1 MSNDKGMV
9 TVKAVTPVSTDD
21 TDDLS
26 SFVLITHERAF
37 TLSWTQITI
46 QGHAQL
52 IQPLTLDFS
61 SVYCSEEISQFITYS
76 NYT

>member
-1 MSNDKGMV
+1 MV

-52 IQPLTLDFS
+52 IQPLTQHVGF
-61 SVYCSEEISQFITYS
+61 
-76 NYT
+76 

>member
-37 TLSWTQITI
+37 TLSWTHNYP
-46 QGHAQL
+46 G
-52 IQPLTLDFS
+52 S
-61 SVYCSEEISQFITYS
+61 CSVNPAS
-76 NYT
+76 NVGF